1 MADLEHVDIDDPN
14 IHEPKGASTAGT
26 SQVYLSD
33 GAGSGAWTNLVDSV
47 FPASGRWNQIYIPAQ
62 GIALSGGVTDAARS
76 TTNGTFLFDSAT
88 DEIVITGVP
97 IPRDRLSTSD
107 LRFYVLWSKTTSATG
122 DVAWQMEYKVLNFNA
137 VTSGGWT
144 SLGIETTPNTTDD
157 DTADRLMATYLDGL
171 DMTTLTNE
179 MNLLLRLSRVGTD
192 AGDTYGADAEVYSI
206 VCTYNIADIGSSV
219 EFT

>member
-76 TTNGTFLFDSAT
+76 TTNG
-88 DEIVITGVP
+88 
-97 IPRDRLSTSD
+97 RLSTSD